1 MTRIEKNSDFVTL
14 INLFTVDQS
23 KQKILVDM
31 LIEATEQIM
40 KKQEDFI
47 SANIHRSLDGTAV
60 VNYSLWNSKDV
71 FGKMLNNLQAQI
83 YIIHMNDI
91 LNIAGSDGRLHEVV
105 FTE

>member
-47 SANIHRSLDGTAV
+47 SANIHRNLDGTAV
-60 VNYSLWNSKDV
+60 VNYSLWKSKDV

>member
-31 LIEATEQIM
+31 LIEATEPIM

-60 VNYSLWNSKDV
+60 VNYSRWKSRMCLEKCSITSRHK
-71 FGKMLNNLQAQI
+71 
-83 YIIHMNDI
+83 
-91 LNIAGSDGRLHEVV
+91 
-105 FTE
+105 FT

>member
-47 SANIHRSLDGTAV
+47 SANIHRSLVGTAV
-60 VNYSLWNSKDV
+60 VNYSLWKSKDV

>member
-1 MTRIEKNSDFVTL
+1 MTRIETNSDFVTL

-60 VNYSLWNSKDV
+60 VNYSRWKSKDV